1 MSVVENRSAGDP
13 TGSKVARTLG
23 ATVGFAF
30 TGVRLVAFTA
40 LAMLEPVIVWLL
52 SGALLILI
60 LMIGFYAL
68 VHAAHFPYGTVL
80 ALIGVCAL
88 VTLAYYTLLDLLLPG
103 TDRGGPGARP

>member
-1 MSVVENRSAGDP
+1 MSVAEDQADRTAV
-13 TGSKVARTLG
+13 GSQVGRALG
-23 ATVGFAF
+23 VTAGFAF

-40 LAMLEPVIVWLL
+40 LAMLEPVLVCLL
-52 SGALLILI
+52 SGAILILI

-80 ALIGVCAL
+80 TLIGVCAL

-103 TDRGGPGARP
+103 TDRGRPGARP